1 MTRIALLQ
9 LCSTANVVENM
20 EAVRRWVLDA
30 ADAGA
35 ETILLPEAF
44 AYVGP
49 ARGRLAIAESLDGR
63 GPILSLCRRLA
74 RTTRTHLI
82 MGSFP
87 EACEAGH
94 TWNTLVHLDPEGA
107 IRARYRKI
115 HLSSLA
121 LADGTEADEHA
132 STRAGE
138 TPATTELPCGTTGL
152 SIGHDLR
159 FPALYEALAD
169 AGAEFMLAPSAFRE
183 TTGAAHWHLLL
194 RARAVESQAW
204 MIAPAQVGPHGPDH
218 VSFGHSLVVDPWGEV
233 RLDMR
238 DRLGVGIVEVE
249 REEVTRVRRELP
261 SLRHR
266 RDLDAMRLM
275 R

>member
-20 EAVRRWVLDA
+20 EAARRWVLDA

-35 ETILLPEAF
+35 EVILLPESF
-44 AYVGP
+44 AYIGP
-49 ARGRLAIAESLDGR
+49 ARGRLAIAESLEGR
-63 GPILSLCRRLA
+63 GPILSLCRKLA
-74 RTTRTHLI
+74 RTTRTHLV

-87 EACEAGH
+87 EACEAGRS
-94 TWNTLVHLDPEGA
+94 WNTLVHLDPDGV
-107 IRARYRKI
+107 IQARYRKI

-121 LADGTEADEHA
+121 LADGTEVQEYA
-132 STRAGE
+132 STQAGE
-138 TPATTELPCGTTGL
+138 RPVTTELPCGRAGL

-159 FPALYEALAD
+159 YPGLYQGLVE
-169 AGAEFMLAPSAFRE
+169 AGAELLLAPSTFRE
-183 TTGAAHWHLLL
+183 TTGAAHWHLLV
-194 RARAVESQAW
+194 RARAVECQAW
-204 MIAPAQVGPHGPDH
+204 MLAPAQVGPHGPDH
-218 VSFGHSLVVDPWGEV
+218 VSFGHSLAVDPWGEV

-238 DRLGVGIVEVE
+238 DRLGVGIVEVD
-249 REEVTRVRRELP
+249 REAVTRVRRDLP

-266 RDLDAMRLM
+266 REVDTMRLL